1 MSVTGNLAPTLATA
15 CAALPPEGALLAWG
29 GPALR
34 QVAPTLATA
43 CAALPPEGAL
53 LAWGGPALRR
63 GAPIQLRGFTLLEL
77 MVVIAIMAIATAGA
91 TLALRDSSVTAL
103 EREAQRLAAVLEA
116 GRSLSRTTGL
126 TVHWQPSAE
135 GYAMTGASVT
145 EEDKL
150 QPWLTAGTT
159 AQPSDNRSFVLLG
172 PEPIIPAQS
181 ITLGLDGRSLR
192 ISTDGLRPFKIDR
205 ESGNGQTSS
214 SSSDNL
220 AGTAP
225 GAVIYR

>member
-1 MSVTGNLAPTLATA
+1 MLTSVIGKTKQK
-15 CAALPPEGALLAWG
+15 LL
-29 GPALR
+29 
-34 QVAPTLATA
+34 
-43 CAALPPEGAL
+43 
-53 LAWGGPALRR
+53 
-63 GAPIQLRGFTLLEL
+63 GFTLLEL

-135 GYAMTGASVT
+135 GFTMTGASST

-159 AQPSDNRSFVLLG
+159 AQPSDNRAFILLG
-172 PEPIIPAQS
+172 PEPIIPAQA

-192 ISTDGLRPFKIDR
+192 IITDGLRPFKIDNH
-205 ESGNGQTSS
+205 SGSGQAGIAPSG
-214 SSSDNL
+214 NL
-220 AGTAP
+220 AGTAQS
-225 GAVIYR
+225 AVMYR

>member
-1 MSVTGNLAPTLATA
+1 MSAIGN
-15 CAALPPEGALLAWG
+15 
-29 GPALR
+29 
-34 QVAPTLATA
+34 VAPTLATA

-63 GAPIQLRGFTLLEL
+63 VASTRFRGFTLLEL

-91 TLALRDSSVTAL
+91 SLALRDSSVTAL

-126 TVHWQPSAE
+126 TVHWQPSIE
-135 GYAMTGASVT
+135 GFTMTGASSN

-159 AQPSDNRSFVLLG
+159 AQPSESRPFVLLG
-172 PEPIIPAQS
+172 PEPIIPAQA

-205 ESGNGQTSS
+205 EGGNGNGQASTLAPG
-214 SSSDNL
+214 NL
-220 AGTAP
+220 VGTAQS
-225 GAVIYR
+225 AVIYR

>member
-1 MSVTGNLAPTLATA
+1 MLMSAIGNVAPTLATTR
-15 CAALPPEGALLAWG
+15 AALPLEGALLAWG

-34 QVAPTLATA
+34 QAAPTLATA
-43 CAALPPEGAL
+43 SAALPPEGAL
-53 LAWGGPALRR
+53 TPKGGLSALDTK
-63 GAPIQLRGFTLLEL
+63 QRGFTLLEL

-103 EREAQRLAAVLEA
+103 EREAQRLTAVLEA

-135 GYAMTGASVT
+135 GYAMTGASAA

-159 AQPSDNRSFVLLG
+159 AQPNDNHPFVLLG
-172 PEPIIPAQS
+172 PEPIIPAQT

-192 ISTDGLRPFKIDR
+192 ISTDGLRPFKID
-205 ESGNGQTSS
+205 NNSS
-214 SSSDNL
+214 SGQASNARSSHL

-225 GAVIYR
+225 SAVVYR